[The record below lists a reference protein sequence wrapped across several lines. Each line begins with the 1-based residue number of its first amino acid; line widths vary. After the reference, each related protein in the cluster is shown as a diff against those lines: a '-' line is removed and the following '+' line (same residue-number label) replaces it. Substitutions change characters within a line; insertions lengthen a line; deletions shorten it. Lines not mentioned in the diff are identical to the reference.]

1 MAADR
6 KMKADPEGSTT
17 MHKYSITEE
26 RILTRLK
33 KGPATREELAKIT
46 GDDRKLRRVIAT
58 LQAKD
63 PGDGRLIINL
73 QDRSGYKIAESNAEL
88 LRYKTQEFARA
99 TKTLEKLSNMT
110 WQKDR
115 QIAIN

>member
-1 MAADR
+1 MTDR
-6 KMKADPEGSTT
+6 KMKADPEGPTT
-17 MHKYSITEE
+17 THDYSITEE
-26 RILTRLK
+26 TILARLK
-33 KGPATREELAKIT
+33 RGPATRQELAQIAGT
-46 GDDRKLRRVIAT
+46 NDRALRQHIAKLQ
-58 LQAKD
+58 QADK
-63 PGDGRLIINL
+63 GDGRLIINL